1 MSKNGYYTAFGDF
14 RTVNKVVE
22 HMDPSEDDHD
32 HHDENHDNHHD
43 NHHDTNHD
51 YIKCPKGY
59 VCIPYDEF
67 DQMMRGMDPSNE
79 PPVNE
84 ARSLSDRS
92 ASIIPIDTPPA
103 RSLSDRSASII
114 SMDTPP
120 ARSLSDRSASIIPMD
135 TPVLAENMDMPVQ
148 AENMDMPRQEE

>member
-32 HHDENHDNHHD
+32 HHDENHD
-43 NHHDTNHD
+43 TNHN

-67 DQMMRGMDPSNE
+67 DQMMRGMDPSTE
-79 PPVNE
+79 PPVEITSMPPVNE
-84 ARSLSDRS
+84 ARSLSERS
-92 ASIIPIDTPPA
+92 DLIQPMDMPPA
-103 RSLSDRSASII
+103 RSLSDRSDLIQ
-114 SMDTPP
+114 
-120 ARSLSDRSASIIPMD
+120 PMD
-135 TPVLAENMDMPVQ
+135 MPVLAENMDMPVL

>member
-14 RTVNKVVE
+14 KTINNVVE
-22 HMDPSEDDHD
+22 HMDPLEEDQSHHDDHHND
-32 HHDENHDNHHD
+32 HHDNNHHDDNHH
-43 NHHDTNHD
+43 NTNHD

-67 DQMMRGMDPSNE
+67 DQMMRGMDPSTE
-79 PPVNE
+79 PPVE
-84 ARSLSDRS
+84 V
-92 ASIIPIDTPPA
+92 ASMPPVNK
-103 RSLSDRSASII
+103 
-114 SMDTPP
+114 

>member
-32 HHDENHDNHHD
+32 HHDENHGTNHHDNHHD
-43 NHHDTNHD
+43 NRHDTNHD

-114 SMDTPP
+114 P
-120 ARSLSDRSASIIPMD
+120 ID
-135 TPVLAENMDMPVQ
+135 TPVLAENMDMPVL